1 MNSAREENKYTH
13 THTHTHTD
21 THTVSPV
28 GPKLGRRH
36 KGCPAG
42 LLEPARE
49 GGR

>member
-1 MNSAREENKYTH
+1 MNRAQEENKYTH
-13 THTHTHTD
+13 THTYMRTHA
-21 THTVSPV
+21 VSPV

-42 LLEPARE
+42 LLEPVRE